1 MGGVVG
7 IEEDIEISSVW
18 SGNGEISVWGRSI
31 RSASRSR
38 GVWDFRPVIGI
49 GGDVLSERRIGVNSE
64 ETVVLEV
71 ISGDNNVIESSV
83 QPQEVRKVWSIRGVR
98 VVESHEVGAWGGW
111 DESSVVDLELSSIE
125 RGVFNEGSD
134 VPERSSGS
142 IDGELLI
149 SSGGGS
155 WSASSS
161 GEGRNEVSGW

>member
-1 MGGVVG
+1 MSGVVG
-7 IEEDIEISSVW
+7 IEEDIKISSVW
-18 SGNGEISVWGRSI
+18 SGYSEISVWSRSI

-71 ISGDNNVIESSV
+71 ISSDNNVIESSV

-98 VVESHEVGAWGGW
+98 VVESDEVGAWGGW
-111 DESSVVDLELSSIE
+111 DESSVVDLELSSVE
-125 RGVFNEGSD
+125 GRVFNEGSD

-161 GEGRNEVSGW
+161 GEGRNKVGGW